1 MKSIHLPL
9 LVTDPTLNL
18 LLEDYRLRSLLAQED
33 VVAAGV
39 ARKIGLVAAAN
50 CALHDA
56 ARRGQRKTHLST
68 LRPST
73 DSTEAPQTRAI
84 LAAAAGRERQR
95 VRMCRRSVRTAPLP
109 RRALRYLLL
118 VLFLFTPLP
127 NSARPD
133 TLQLPFRT
141 VRSMILV
148 QGKVNG
154 RPVVFLLDTGATRTI
169 VSAKSYGNLAFRLHS
184 VERTSQGP
192 GIAGDSVAL
201 PIYLELGTHIWA
213 GQRVAVMNLD
223 GLNLLLGTP
232 FDGLLGQ
239 DVLREFRSVR
249 IDYRTHT
256 VELEE

>member
-1 MKSIHLPL
+1 
-9 LVTDPTLNL
+9 
-18 LLEDYRLRSLLAQED
+18 
-33 VVAAGV
+33 
-39 ARKIGLVAAAN
+39 
-50 CALHDA
+50 
-56 ARRGQRKTHLST
+56 
-68 LRPST
+68 
-73 DSTEAPQTRAI
+73 
-84 LAAAAGRERQR
+84 
-95 VRMCRRSVRTAPLP
+95 
-109 RRALRYLLL
+109 LL

-154 RPVVFLLDTGATRTI
+154 RPVVFLLDIGATRTI

-201 PIYLELGTHIWA
+201 PIHLELGTHIWA